1 MEEVIERGFS
11 RLVELI
17 NTKDKAID
25 AYNVEI
31 RERDADLLLRM
42 ASLMKHVIGK
52 IGIHMLEKGK
62 SDNQGEIFDPQY
74 YNTRMILLGK
84 SSEPAPFRPDN
95 MAKKVSDQFCTISED
110 GKFYEIMYS
119 NDGFVIDSCRSE
131 ITPRQVIDLYSYDA
145 IFMLYKAMQ
154 QYLENQESLLTSL
167 ENVISFINSGE
178 QGL

>member
-17 NTKDKAID
+17 NTKDQAID
-25 AYNVEI
+25 AYNIEI
-31 RERDADLLLRM
+31 REKDADLLLRM
-42 ASLMKHVIGK
+42 AAQMKHVIGK
-52 IGIHMLEKGK
+52 IGIQMLEKGK
-62 SDNQGEIFDPQY
+62 TDNQGEIFDPQY
-74 YNTRMILLGK
+74 YDKRMILLGK

-95 MAKKVSDQFCTISED
+95 MAKKVSDQFCTMSED

-119 NDGFVIDSCRSE
+119 SDGFIIDSCRCE
-131 ITPRQVIDLYSYDA
+131 ITPRQVIDLYSYEA

-154 QYLENQESLLTSL
+154 QYLENRESLLTSL
-167 ENVISFINSGE
+167 ETAISFINSGD